1 VSRSQRLGR
10 ERGVGWR
17 AEKGQGKE
25 SDMSSL
31 AERFRVAARK
41 RPAVASGEWA
51 PSFNP
56 WLIAASV
63 MLATFMEVLDTSV
76 ANVALPHIAGNLSA
90 TSEEST
96 WVLTSYLVSNAII
109 LPATNWLGRYFGRKN
124 FLIVCILIFTVS
136 SALCGAAGSLGMLIV
151 ARILQG
157 AGGGALQP
165 IAQAV
170 LMESFPTEKR
180 GSAMAVFGMGIVVAP
195 IIGPTLGGWITDNYS
210 WRWIF
215 YINVPVG
222 ILAVLM
228 ARSFIEDPP
237 YIKQQR
243 PGRID
248 YIGFSLMALALGTLQ
263 LVLDKG
269 QEEDWFSSSLITFG
283 AVFSA
288 LMFISFI
295 IWELR
300 SKEPIVNL
308 RILANRNFA
317 IGTALMTVLG
327 IVLYGT
333 IALLPL
339 FLQTLLGYPALQS
352 GLAVSPRGIGSIAS
366 MVIVGRLI
374 GKINGRYLLLFGFS
388 LLGFSTYLFSDIN
401 LQISM
406 GSIVW
411 PGVMSGFAMGFVFVP
426 LTTMAMGTLANEQMG
441 NASGVFN
448 LMRNTGGSLGIAA
461 VTTMLAR
468 GVQVHQA
475 AMVSHLTPYDPAFQQ
490 RVQDL
495 TGTLSSQTGS
505 PASQQAYGAI
515 YGTLVRQAS
524 VMSYIDNFRLLAF
537 LCVICIPMVFLFAR
551 VKRGK
556 APVAMH

>member
-1 VSRSQRLGR
+1 
-10 ERGVGWR
+10 
-17 AEKGQGKE
+17 
-25 SDMSSL
+25 MSSL
-31 AERFRVAARK
+31 AERFRVAARS
-41 RPAVASGEWA
+41 RPAAAHGEWV

-90 TSEEST
+90 TPEEST

-124 FLIVCILIFTVS
+124 FLIFCIVIFTAS
-136 SALCGAAGSLGMLIV
+136 SALCGAAASLGMLIV

-170 LMESFPTEKR
+170 LMESFPLEKR
-180 GSAMAVFGMGIVVAP
+180 GSAMAVFGMGVVVAP

-222 ILAVLM
+222 IVAVLM
-228 ARSFIEDPP
+228 AKTFIEDPP

-248 YIGFSLMALALGTLQ
+248 YIGFGLMALALGTLQ

-269 QEEDWFSSSLITFG
+269 QEEDWFSSSLITSG
-283 AVFSA
+283 AILAGV
-288 LMFISFI
+288 MFISFI

-300 SKEPIVNL
+300 SQEPIVNL
-308 RILANRNFA
+308 SILGNRNFA
-317 IGTALMTVLG
+317 VGTALMTALG

-339 FLQTLLGYPALQS
+339 FLQTLMGYPALQS
-352 GLAVSPRGIGSIAS
+352 GLAVSPRGLGSIAS
-366 MVIVGRLI
+366 MIIVGRLI
-374 GKINGRYLLLFGFS
+374 STINGRYLLLFGFG
-388 LLGFSTYLFSDIN
+388 LLAFSTYLFSDIN

-411 PGVMSGFAMGFVFVP
+411 PGIISGFAMGFVFVP
-426 LTTMAMGTLANEQMG
+426 LTTMALGTLANDQMG

-461 VTTMLAR
+461 VTTMLSR
-468 GVQVHQA
+468 GAQIHQA

-490 RVQDL
+490 RL
-495 TGTLSSQTGS
+495 HEITGTLATQGGS
-505 PASQQAYGAI
+505 TAAAQQAYGAI
-515 YGTLVRQAS
+515 YGTVVRQAS
-524 VMSYIDNFRLLAF
+524 VMSYIDNFRLLSF
-537 LCVICIPMVFLFAR
+537 LCILCFPMVFLFAR
-551 VKRGK
+551 VKRK
-556 APVAMH
+556 TPVPMH